1 MTIRNDTSD
10 PRSLS
15 VFSPMMPGFRLIKEL
30 EIGSFVTSPFPREW
44 PETLRLVSWNVN
56 RGLQL
61 NGIIEF
67 LQSSSADLILLQETD
82 VNARRTRHR
91 NIPREIARALRM
103 NYIFGREF
111 EELAQGT
118 EDSPAYHGQTT
129 LSRLPLSHPCILR
142 FRDQSTF
149 WRPRWFIPPLQ
160 SFQRRQGGRM
170 ALICEITI
178 QGQTLVL
185 YNVHLESRGNDE
197 LRIGQL
203 SEMLTEIRKNPAET
217 PILVAGDFNFD
228 LSRGP
233 ATTLIAGMRIDN
245 RFASFEGRRTVPNHA
260 KPAAID
266 WILTR
271 GALSASD
278 PEIHESVTASDHFP
292 LSLELRGFHRS

>member
-1 MTIRNDTSD
+1 MTIRNDTFD

-15 VFSPMMPGFRLIKEL
+15 VFSPMMPGFRSIKEL
-30 EIGSFVTSPFPREW
+30 EIGSFLSPPFPREW
-44 PETLRLVSWNVN
+44 PETLRVVSWNVN

-67 LQSSSADLILLQETD
+67 LQNSSADLILLQETD

-118 EDSPAYHGQTT
+118 EASPAYHGQTT
-129 LSRLPLSHPCILR
+129 LSRLPLSYPCILR

-178 QGQTLVL
+178 QGRTLVL
-185 YNVHLESRGNDE
+185 YNVHLESRGNEE

-233 ATTLIAGMRIDN
+233 ATPLIAGMRIDN
-245 RFASFEGRRTVPNHA
+245 RFASFGGRRTVPNHA
-260 KPAAID
+260 KAAAID

-271 GALSASD
+271 GALSTSD

-292 LSLELRGFHRS
+292 LSLELRLQ